1 MNIFTKN
8 FKPSYVLNNFAQISK
23 QYLINNDIKV
33 IICDLNNTLI
43 TKHNLFLDK
52 ETLEFLKL
60 IKKLNISLYIASN
73 NTKNNV
79 NHLMQNIP
87 KDLYESFIWN
97 AKKPL
102 IKKVQKSFCN
112 LKQYKANQILVIGDQ
127 FLTDIWLANKMKY
140 HSLLLIPT
148 SKQKNKSLKNAIL
161 KIINKFI
168 YKRIE
173 HEAVL
178 IHINNYD
185 NDNSNLLKNVIYT
198 KTNNTY

>member
-1 MNIFTKN
+1 M
-8 FKPSYVLNNFAQISK
+8 
-23 QYLINNDIKV
+23 
-33 IICDLNNTLI
+33 
-43 TKHNLFLDK
+43 
-52 ETLEFLKL
+52 
-60 IKKLNISLYIASN
+60 
-73 NTKNNV
+73 
-79 NHLMQNIP
+79 
-87 KDLYESFIWN
+87 
-97 AKKPL
+97 
-102 IKKVQKSFCN
+102 QKSFYN